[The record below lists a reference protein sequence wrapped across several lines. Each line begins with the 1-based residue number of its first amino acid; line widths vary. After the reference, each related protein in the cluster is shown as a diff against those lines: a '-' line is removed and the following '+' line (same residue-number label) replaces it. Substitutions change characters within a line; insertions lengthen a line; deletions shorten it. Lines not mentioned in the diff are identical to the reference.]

1 MIKIWHFKQKNW
13 VSSHWQVKLKW
24 ITELASC
31 IQLLKMGTMNH
42 PFIQKGLW
50 SRSRRAGQGTG
61 SFFFLASK
69 LPKRIHRFAV
79 ACSLSTNAAL
89 IWKRSYN
96 EMWAQLTPK
105 NLSFKNWIVFLHSND
120 WQLKNLLLWSFAVS
134 NFLEMVTPWLVPCLK
149 VSLTKGYLVVKA
161 GGYRTA
167 NSPLAKSVLLLPA
180 WTSWHG
186 CFSFLMGLSMLR

>member
-1 MIKIWHFKQKNW
+1 MYRYGILNKNIGYP
-13 VSSHWQVKLKW
+13 HIGFMKLKW

-61 SFFFLASK
+61 
-69 LPKRIHRFAV
+69 RFAV
-79 ACSLSTNAAL
+79 ACGLSTNVAL

-105 NLSFKNWIVFLHSND
+105 KPIIQELDSLSTQQWLTIEESSSAILCSIQFFGDGNPMACPMFKGLID
-120 WQLKNLLLWSFAVS
+120 QR
-134 NFLEMVTPWLVPCLK
+134 
-149 VSLTKGYLVVKA
+149 LVVKA